1 MPAPLLAHAQ
11 TSRMALTN
19 QDSVQ
24 AAPPFKSSC
33 LGAQRSLS
41 KLSLVPALSSLP
53 PIFLNQRAPN
63 KDVTREGILVFGGVH
78 SCWSGCA
85 PQLVLET
92 PGRRGTLT
100 TTLGDPEKEAPS
112 NVLKAREKKLKS
124 DTRTQRAVNFRTLN
138 TWSGE

>member
-24 AAPPFKSSC
+24 AAPPFKSNC

-78 SCWSGCA
+78 SCWTGWPPAEKRDSNFIFTCGLSDTGSHIA
-85 PQLVLET
+85 QAGLK
-92 PGRRGTLT
+92 LT
-100 TTLGDPEKEAPS
+100 T
-112 NVLKAREKKLKS
+112 
-124 DTRTQRAVNFRTLN
+124 
-138 TWSGE
+138 